1 MAAKVQNPPTVDP
14 ANANCRSSRR
24 AFRDGTAAVPLL
36 VRLGIMF
43 RRSKGWISCTARAA
57 ASSGV
62 THLSSA
68 QFDVCKSLNRA
79 SAALVLGF
87 NWKGRFFDG
96 GKFAAGGCVVGPV
109 VRRKKNPAIPFW
121 DLHLATVRMHIKCI
135 WYIRRFFFLGY
146 GPVYRVM
153 VVWYIYIWMTMMLD
167 LSD

>member
-1 MAAKVQNPPTVDP
+1 M
-14 ANANCRSSRR
+14 
-24 AFRDGTAAVPLL
+24 
-36 VRLGIMF
+36 
-43 RRSKGWISCTARAA
+43 
-57 ASSGV
+57 
-62 THLSSA
+62 
-68 QFDVCKSLNRA
+68 
-79 SAALVLGF
+79 
-87 NWKGRFFDG
+87 
-96 GKFAAGGCVVGPV
+96 VGPV